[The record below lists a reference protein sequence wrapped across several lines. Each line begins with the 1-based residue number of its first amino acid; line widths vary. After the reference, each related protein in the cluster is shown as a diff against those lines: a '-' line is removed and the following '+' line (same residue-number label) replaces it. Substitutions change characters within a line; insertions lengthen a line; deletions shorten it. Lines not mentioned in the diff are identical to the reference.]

1 MDVRGLRD
9 RVAIVSG
16 GSSGIGRACV
26 ERLCAEGCLVVVG
39 ARDEARARETA
50 AAADA
55 AWAAAG
61 GEAAAADS
69 AWAAGEGR
77 DPGSAGRAH
86 VVIGDLREVD
96 ECDRLVVETV
106 RRFGRLDILVNN
118 AGVWLEKPTLEVTEA
133 DYDWCMDTNLKAAFF
148 LMQAALRQMLR
159 QREESGAGNSA
170 ARADAAAGAGRGAVK
185 SAAGE
190 QRAGHERTGV
200 IVNIASDSGLHGE
213 PDAAV
218 YAASKA
224 GLIMAARS
232 LAVDHGPQ
240 GIRVVNVCPGVVQT
254 PMLERAVAESPDPD
268 AYGSWQANGYPL
280 GRIGRPE
287 EIAAVVAF
295 LAGDEAS
302 FVTGASWLVDG
313 GFTA

>member
-1 MDVRGLRD
+1 MRGLRD
-9 RVAIVSG
+9 KVAIVTG

-39 ARDEARARETA
+39 ARDEARACEVA
-50 AAADA
+50 AAAEA

-61 GEAAAADS
+61 GDAAATGE

-77 DPGSAGRAH
+77 AAGVAARTH
-86 VVIGDLREVD
+86 FVVADLREVA
-96 ECDRLVVETV
+96 ECRRLVAEAVA
-106 RRFGRLDILVNN
+106 RFGRLDILVNN

-133 DYDWCMDTNLKAAFF
+133 DYDWCMDTNLKSAFF
-148 LMQAALRQMLR
+148 LMQAAVRQMLT
-159 QREESGAGNSA
+159 QRETAEETAGDGAGSPA
-170 ARADAAAGAGRGAVK
+170 Q
-185 SAAGE
+185 S
-190 QRAGHERTGV
+190 GV

-232 LAVDHGPQ
+232 LARDHGPQ
-240 GIRVVNVCPGVVQT
+240 GIRVANVCPGIIET
-254 PMLERAVAESPDPD
+254 PLLERAIADSPDPE
-268 AYGSWQANGYPL
+268 AYASWQADGYPL
-280 GRIGRPE
+280 ERIGQPE
-287 EIAAVVAF
+287 EVASVVAF
-295 LAGDEAS
+295 LASDEAS

-313 GFTA
+313 GYTA